1 MAGKTGTCRKH
12 YGNKSKEFEY
22 VSSFAGYFPAEDPK
36 YSCIIVIH
44 EPNKKEG
51 YYGSV
56 VAAPVFKAI
65 AMKMH
70 SGTPINSNISP
81 INITSNSLKEFKA
94 YEKNKL
100 KYETVMP
107 NVKGMELMDA
117 LPLLENLGLTVK
129 ISGEGK
135 IINQSIN
142 SGEKIGSRKQISI
155 VLS

>member
-1 MAGKTGTCRKH
+1 MAGKTGTCRKG
-12 YGNKSKEFEY
+12 YGNKNKDFEY
-22 VSSFAGYFPAEDPK
+22 VSSFAGYFPAEDPQ

-51 YYGSV
+51 YYGST
-56 VAAPVFKAI
+56 VAAPVFKRI

-70 SGTPINSNISP
+70 SGTPINSKIP
-81 INITSNSLKEFKA
+81 PMGITNYTLKEFNA

-100 KYETVMP
+100 KYETIMP

-117 LPLLENLGLTVK
+117 LPLLENLGLSVK
-129 ISGEGK
+129 ISGEGRV
-135 IINQSIN
+135 IDQSIN

-155 VLS
+155 ILS